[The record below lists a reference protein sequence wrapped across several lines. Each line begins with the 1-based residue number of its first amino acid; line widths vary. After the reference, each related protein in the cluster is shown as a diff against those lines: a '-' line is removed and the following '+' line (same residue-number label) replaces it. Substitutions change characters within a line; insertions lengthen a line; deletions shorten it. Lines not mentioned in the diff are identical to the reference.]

1 MIFETFVSITLLYL
15 YLSIQSLY
23 MHFTNI
29 DKDNTSIYNNI
40 SRYIKEYQTLFSE
53 INCIKEKIFASNENI
68 DGKLQVIYRDI
79 KLLQNLCNSYSYDI
93 NMMKEESTI
102 SNYTKT
108 KKFLFPR

>member
-1 MIFETFVSITLLYL
+1 MIFETFVSIILLYL

-23 MHFTNI
+23 MHFYNI
-29 DKDNTSIYNNI
+29 DKDNNSIYNNI

-53 INCIKEKIFASNENI
+53 INCIKEKIFANNENI

-93 NMMKEESTI
+93 NMMKEESTN
-102 SNYTKT
+102 SNYRKT
-108 KKFLFPR
+108 TQFLFPR